1 MMNVYTRDIKIYLE
15 DEVIGSCYDYILE
28 DESEIM
34 NNEISGNSFAGL
46 WDVLKD
52 FSWIYLFCARR
63 EKGLF
68 SNKRRIEPWK
78 DGDFK
83 TWKEDGST
91 REWKV
96 VCKEEKCSCKLEQF
110 KNFNVEKVIQYF
122 KERGIN
128 SINL

>member
-15 DEVIGSCYDYILE
+15 NEVIGSCYAYILE

-91 REWKV
+91 REW
-96 VCKEEKCSCKLEQF
+96 
-110 KNFNVEKVIQYF
+110 
-122 KERGIN
+122 
-128 SINL
+128 